1 MSTEA
6 LSLTTHSWAAPV
18 TPRPAPCGNYEGTR
32 SGAAY
37 GDDPC
42 RFLKGV
48 RGRPSLAWGQN
59 PITALCR
66 ITATP

>member
-1 MSTEA
+1 MTALLEQATINEHRNTIVHHPLMGSTGHA
-6 LSLTTHSWAAPV
+6 
-18 TPRPAPCGNYEGTR
+18 APCGNYEGTR

-48 RGRPSLAWGQN
+48 RGRPSLA
-59 PITALCR
+59 
-66 ITATP
+66 